1 MPVFADDRVLAQCRE
16 LSARSPL
23 WNPRGTAKG
32 GWHRQTWMAPQNV
45 GGTGEGAV
53 VSADSA
59 TEVVWFDGFGRS
71 DGRIAPSSVGGRPIL
86 PTVVFTPTPFQR

>member
-1 MPVFADDRVLAQCRE
+1 ML
-16 LSARSPL
+16 
-23 WNPRGTAKG
+23 TK
-32 GWHRQTWMAPQNV
+32 V
-45 GGTGEGAV
+45 GGTGMVGGTVRGGV

-59 TEVVWFDGFGRS
+59 TEVVWFDGFGRF